1 VCSHTVSLNLLQV
14 SQFLVQPIRE
24 DGLVVG
30 APQSFT
36 LETAVAKSAAD
47 LQVAYDWSSGTP
59 QRLKFKVAATDG
71 TFTGTWSAEAGVV
84 TVGEWQVLS
93 IEASGFPYVL
103 VSFPAAPC
111 TFPD

>member
-1 VCSHTVSLNLLQV
+1 MCRHTVLLNLLQV
-14 SQFLVQPIRE
+14 SKFVVQAIRE

-59 QRLKFKVAATDG
+59 QRLKLEVAATDG
-71 TFTGTWSAEAGVV
+71 TFTGAWSAETSVV
-84 TVGEWQVLS
+84 TVGE
-93 IEASGFPYVL
+93 
-103 VSFPAAPC
+103 
-111 TFPD
+111 

>member
-1 VCSHTVSLNLLQV
+1 MVTLCLCLAVLQV
-14 SQFLVQPIRE
+14 SKILVQAIRE

-36 LETAVAKSAAD
+36 LDTPVAKSAAD
-47 LQVAYDWSSGTP
+47 LQVASDWSSGTP

-71 TFTGTWSAEAGVV
+71 TFTGAWSAETGVV

-93 IEASGFPYVL
+93 IEASGFPYV
-103 VSFPAAPC
+103 
-111 TFPD
+111 